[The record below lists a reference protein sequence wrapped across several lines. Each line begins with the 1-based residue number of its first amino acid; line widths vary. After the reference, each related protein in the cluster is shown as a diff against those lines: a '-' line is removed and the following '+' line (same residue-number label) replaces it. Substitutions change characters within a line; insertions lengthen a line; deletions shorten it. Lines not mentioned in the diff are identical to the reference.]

1 MKNELLLHS
10 NTGCSLRAAIALLL
24 LSGLV
29 TPAFSAQTTPEPGN
43 GAMLLAGFILILVG
57 CAKTARL
64 RSFAG
69 VAAMLLIATSFAKA
83 DVIQFEGA
91 PAGINDGQYY
101 VTPYEITINGVDALV
116 TCYDTFDGVNIGD
129 TWDANLLTLGEAAA
143 SGFFTS
149 DPNALARYE
158 EVAWLE
164 AQTYQ
169 NVAQEIGLQY
179 AIWSVFGTARHPAS
193 QAYDAAANAAAAT
206 GYQGFSFNNVFFIE
220 EAGGVSG
227 QAGTEQA
234 FVYWD
239 ATVPSHSNSFSA
251 APEPGSWMLLIAAIG
266 FAAVRAARQRTLVF
280 NNVYRSFESAA
291 ASMLRRLR

>member
-91 PAGINDGQYY
+91 PAAINDGQYY

-143 SGFFTS
+143 SGFFSS

-179 AIWSVFGTARHPAS
+179 AIWSVFGTAPGTRPPRRTTLPRTPPQPPDIRTSASITSSSSKKRAESRGRPARNRLS
-193 QAYDAAANAAAAT
+193 ST
-206 GYQGFSFNNVFFIE
+206 GMRRFPVTPI
-220 EAGGVSG
+220 
-227 QAGTEQA
+227 
-234 FVYWD
+234 
-239 ATVPSHSNSFSA
+239 
-251 APEPGSWMLLIAAIG
+251 
-266 FAAVRAARQRTLVF
+266 
-280 NNVYRSFESAA
+280 RSPP
-291 ASMLRRLR
+291 RRNRDRGCS